1 MSQRD
6 ADRPRVTPVPSPDS
20 DPSPQLLVSRQ
31 DTGPPVFTS
40 VTRCLLQ
47 TSQLLGTWATRP
59 SGTFGNDENVLFPAL
74 SSLAAA
80 GHVEPP
86 SRESSCDRELKPTLR
101 LPATAARGRWLRGQT
116 HNSRCHSSRADDS
129 GREKQG
135 PAVAR
140 TPRPPALPVEPGF
153 GLTGRT
159 LTCLPLPRARLC
171 HDRPLRAQS
180 QVVTA
185 RGTCPPRPWLAF
197 HTATGLRMVF
207 TFLNTCEKQ
216 KQEATS
222 HRNYVAHEG

>member
-6 ADRPRVTPVPSPDS
+6 ADRPWVTPVPSPDS

-116 HNSRCHSSRADDS
+116 HNSRCHSSRADDADV
-129 GREKQG
+129 KNI
-135 PAVAR
+135 
-140 TPRPPALPVEPGF
+140 F
-153 GLTGRT
+153 
-159 LTCLPLPRARLC
+159 
-171 HDRPLRAQS
+171 LRHN
-180 QVVTA
+180 
-185 RGTCPPRPWLAF
+185 F
-197 HTATGLRMVF
+197 HKPTNKSTKSLN
-207 TFLNTCEKQ
+207 FLFFSKIYNF
-216 KQEATS
+216 
-222 HRNYVAHEG
+222 